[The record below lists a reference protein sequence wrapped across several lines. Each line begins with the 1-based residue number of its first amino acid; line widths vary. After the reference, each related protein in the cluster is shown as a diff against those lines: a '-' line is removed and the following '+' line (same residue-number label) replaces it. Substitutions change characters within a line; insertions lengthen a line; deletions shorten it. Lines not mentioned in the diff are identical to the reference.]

1 MYLIG
6 YLDKVT
12 RPLVFALA
20 KTSKYVKN
28 VQDKNNELI
37 FYIQMMISYQKSIK
51 LYGLRLKT

>member
-37 FYIQMMISYQKSIK
+37 FYI
-51 LYGLRLKT
+51 